1 MFLVYLLLF
10 FALIVSIGFLFD
22 RKHKVKDPQKMKE
35 QDQSRDR
42 ALAETERQTMNK
54 TFQDHSHW

>member
-1 MFLVYLLLF
+1 MFLLYFLLF
-10 FALIVSIGFLFD
+10 LGALVLIGFLFD

-42 ALAETERQTMNK
+42 AMAEVDRQKMNN
-54 TFQDHSHW
+54 TFQNHL